1 MTNDHSVTNL
11 DIKGQDNDQTVKRI
25 FMKQDEGNPQSLWQL
40 LSPHKPAK
48 KSFVYLALLVVL
60 TTSLELI
67 LPLYSSYLVD
77 SISSEGIESLIIF
90 GLIALVLVTAL
101 FEAILSFFG
110 GKVGHG
116 INYRL
121 RYSLIGRLL
130 NSQSQSLDQEHS
142 AELSARVVNDS
153 SEIKS
158 ILGEELIGL
167 MSGLISL
174 IAVITIMFVLDWRLT
189 LVLLSCV
196 LLGFAIITPIA
207 MMMTNI
213 GKATQAAEAN
223 LLKYVTEWLRYG
235 KLIKSHNAA
244 EQLHNQSKTLLDE
257 CFKQEMRETKVLS
270 LIGPISNLVLM
281 LSMIAILAFSAYWLE
296 QGTMTL
302 GTVTAFL
309 LYLFGLTFP
318 LMSMAM
324 FFSSLNK
331 AAGASTRLSEISELP
346 LEQSGTSLTLA
357 QISELEVKDLNFSRD
372 GKAILKNI
380 NHKFANRGLSV
391 LLGESGSGK
400 STLLNQF
407 LGFYPETYNSVLING
422 KTLDTYSLASV
433 RQAIAWVDQEP
444 KLLHASIREN
454 LTLGHSE
461 QVSDQEIFKIL
472 KSVGLSSWLKRI
484 DGDLDMI
491 ISEQAHQFSG
501 GEKQRFAIARAIL
514 RQAKVLL
521 LDEPTSAL
529 DEVNKSELMTLL
541 RKLAENMKVIM
552 ISHHQELIKPEDKVI
567 NIANGQVVP
576 NN

>member
-1 MTNDHSVTNL
+1 
-11 DIKGQDNDQTVKRI
+11 
-25 FMKQDEGNPQSLWQL
+25 MKQDEGNTQSLWQL

-48 KSFVYLALLVVL
+48 KSFVYLTLLVVL
-60 TTSLELI
+60 TTSLELA

-77 SISSEGIESLIIF
+77 SINSEGIESLIIF
-90 GLIALVLVTAL
+90 GLITLVLVTAL
-101 FEAILSFFG
+101 LEAILSFFG

-244 EQLHNQSKTLLDE
+244 AQLHNQSKTLLDE
-257 CFKQEMRETKVLS
+257 CFKQEMRETKVLA

-281 LSMIAILAFSAYWLE
+281 LSMISILAFSAYWLE

-346 LEQSGTSLTLA
+346 LEQSGTSLTLER
-357 QISELEVKDLNFSRD
+357 ISELEVKDLSFSRD

-380 NHKFANRGLSV
+380 NYKFANRGLSV

-444 KLLHASIREN
+444 KLLHASIRDN

-461 QVSDQEIFKIL
+461 PVSDQEIFKIL

-484 DGDLDMI
+484 DSDLDMA

-541 RKLAENMKVIM
+541 RELAENMKVIM
-552 ISHHQELIKPEDKVI
+552 ISHNQELIKPEDTVI